1 MAHWKDAGRRVRK
14 STKAVRWATRMV
26 TEGLE
31 QRMLL
36 AATSVVD
43 WSTYLGGNNDD
54 AGRGIAID
62 GGGNAWVAGWA
73 ASTDIATGGFDTT
86 YNGGTHDAFVAK
98 INANGTLDRSSY
110 LGGSGSDGATA
121 IAIDRRG
128 NAWVAGTTDST
139 DLASGGFDN
148 SYNGGGRDDFV
159 AKLNADG
166 TLAWVSYL
174 GGSGRE
180 EGFPRIAIDGDG
192 NAWVAGF
199 SDSTDLGSGGF
210 DISYNGGNYDG
221 FVAKINADGTLA
233 WSTYLGG
240 TGDDRAGGIGID
252 GSGNA
257 WVTGST
263 TSPGWT
269 SGGFDTSFA
278 GPVDGFVAKINADGT
293 LAWSSYLS
301 LPGTQGNAIAIDRGG
316 NAWVAGADA
325 LAKINANGTLAWVST
340 DHQGISSPRCWG
352 IAVDDS
358 GNAWVTGGDFVGPS
372 GSDAFVAKISPTGT
386 WTWVDYLGPTQVA
399 AVFADVGYALAID
412 GNGSVWVTG
421 QTYKPGWTSGG
432 FDATYAG
439 GGDAFVAKISNH
451 APVAYDQS
459 LTTSQGVAIHGTV
472 TAIDPEGDSLT
483 YSAVGQPTY
492 GTLSLQSDGTFTYT
506 PADSYFGPD
515 AFVYKAND
523 GKLDSNYA
531 TVNITVTRGAGTN
544 LSLSPSSIL
553 ENQPSGTV
561 VGTFSVSAAGG
572 GDTFTYTLVTG
583 MGDTDN
589 ASFSIVGNQLLSAA
603 SFDYETKNSYSI
615 RVGTSGSSGQYFE
628 QTFAVTV
635 MNVNEAPTDMALS
648 NVTVPQNQPTG
659 LIIGTL
665 TSTDPDAG
673 DSFTYAL
680 VSGSGSDDNGLFRIN
695 AAQVLTAATF
705 SLAGRTSYSIR
716 IRTTDA
722 GGLSFEKAL
731 SISVIDTVLSSASIP
746 ENQPYG
752 TVVGTLSCTNPDAW
766 NTFTYTLVPGT
777 GGDDNG
783 TFAIV
788 GNQLLTEAPLNYE
801 GKNHLSIRVR
811 SSNVGGLVY
820 DNLYAITIT
829 NQNESPTDISLSGP
843 GVPEGQPIGTKV
855 GRLTATDS
863 DGQDTFTY
871 ALVSGHGS
879 DDNASFRITGD
890 RLVTA
895 TTFNYIP
902 GREYA
907 VRIRATDAG
916 GLSVEKELGIPI
928 LAVFE
933 FGRVDGRSNK
943 NLSIADTDGDL
954 VTFKLSGGGM
964 GSFWGNQV
972 GLIDTTA
979 TSTLSIT
986 VKKGRNGD
994 GLYHLGDITSDGLL
1008 KSISA
1013 KSVVESGEVLLN
1025 SLGRSAGKAT
1035 ASLTFRQISDANICV
1050 QGLPVASL
1058 TVSGDVTNSR
1068 ILTTGSIKKV
1078 SVATL
1083 LDSDILVGV
1092 AADCADHFATAGD
1105 FVDLSAKLESLKVTG
1120 RKLPSKTPHPAYV
1133 ANSHISAPTVGTI
1146 TLLNLPATSD
1156 PVVHVLTDAGTLTV
1170 TQSKLT
1176 STPMFAPGTWKKP
1189 GQRPLIWEVVG

>member
-1 MAHWKDAGRRVRK
+1 MAKSKHLWRRAGQPDDVIHRVAR
-14 STKAVRWATRMV
+14 AVI
-26 TEGLE
+26 EGLE
-31 QRMLL
+31 QRTLL
-36 AATSVVD
+36 AATPVPD
-43 WSTYLGGNNDD
+43 WSSYLGGS
-54 AGRGIAID
+54 AGEVGHGIAID
-62 GGGNAWVAGWA
+62 GHGNVWVAGDTGSTGF
-73 ASTDIATGGFDTT
+73 ASGGFDTT
-86 YNGGTHDAFVAK
+86 YNGGSDDGLVAK
-98 INANGTLDRSSY
+98 INADGTLAWSSY
-110 LGGSGSDGATA
+110 LGGSGGETIWA
-121 IAIDRRG
+121 IAIDPHG
-128 NAWVAGTTDST
+128 NAWVAGTTNST

-148 SYNGGGRDDFV
+148 SYNGSNTADFV
-159 AKLNADG
+159 AKINADG

-174 GGSGRE
+174 GGNGGDE
-180 EGFPRIAIDGDG
+180 EPSIAIDGQG
-192 NAWVAGF
+192 NAWVAGITN
-199 SDSTDLGSGGF
+199 STDLASGGF
-210 DISYNGGNYDG
+210 DTTYNGGSRDG

-240 TGDDRAGGIGID
+240 DDYDAAAAIAID

-257 WVTGST
+257 WVTGGTGS
-263 TSPGWT
+263 SGWIN
-269 SGGFDTSFA
+269 GGFDTSFN
-278 GPVDGFVAKINADGT
+278 GFDEGFVAKINADGS
-293 LAWSSYLS
+293 LAWSSYLFS
-301 LPGTQGNAIAIDRGG
+301 DDRDFGNAIAIDAGG
-316 NAWVAGADA
+316 NAWVAGLFGH
-325 LAKINANGTLAWVST
+325 LAKINAGGTLAWVSN
-340 DHQGISSPRCWG
+340 DHQGIAPQYRS
-352 IAVDDS
+352 IALDNS
-358 GNAWVTGGDFVGPS
+358 GNVWVTGDDLRPPS
-372 GSDAFVAKISPTGT
+372 ASDAYVARISPTGT
-386 WTWVDYLGPTQVA
+386 WTWLHYLGPKQTA
-399 AVFADVGYALAID
+399 GVFADVGWALAID
-412 GNGSVWVTG
+412 ANDSVWVTG
-421 QTYKPGWTSGG
+421 QTYKAGWTSGG
-432 FDATYAG
+432 FDTTFSGAE
-439 GGDAFVAKISNH
+439 DAFVVKISNH

-459 LTTSQGVAIHGTV
+459 LTTNQGVAIQGTV
-472 TAIDPEGDSLT
+472 TAIDPEGDALS
-483 YSAVGQPTY
+483 YSVVGQPTH
-492 GTLSLQSDGTFTYT
+492 GTLSLQTDGTFTYT
-506 PADSYFGPD
+506 PADNYFGPD

-553 ENQPSGTV
+553 ENQPSGTP
-561 VGTFSVSAAGG
+561 VGTFSISAAGG
-572 GDTFTYTLVTG
+572 ADTFTYALVSG
-583 MGDTDN
+583 MGGTDN
-589 ASFSIVGNQLLSAA
+589 ASFTIAGNQVLSAA

-628 QTFAVTV
+628 QTFTITV
-635 MNVNEAPTDMALS
+635 MNVNESPTDIALS
-648 NVTVPQNQPTG
+648 NVTAPQNQPTG

-673 DSFTYAL
+673 DTFTYAL
-680 VSGSGSDDNGLFRIN
+680 VSGTGSDDNDLFRIN
-695 AAQVLTAATF
+695 STQVLTAATF
-705 SLAGRTSYSIR
+705 SLTGRTSYSIR

-731 SISVIDTVLSSASIP
+731 AISIIDTVLSNASIP

-752 TVVGTLSCTNPDAW
+752 TVVGALSCTNPDAW

-783 TFAIV
+783 TFAIS
-788 GNQLLTEAPLNYE
+788 GNQLLTAGPLNYE
-801 GKNHLSIRVR
+801 GKNHLSIRIR
-811 SSNVGGLVY
+811 SSNVGGLIY
-820 DNLYAITIT
+820 DNVYPITIT
-829 NQNESPTDISLSGP
+829 NQNESPTDITLSGP

-855 GRLTATDS
+855 GRLLATDS
-863 DGQDTFTY
+863 DGEDTFAY

-879 DDNASFRITGD
+879 DDNASFRITGN
-890 RLVTA
+890 RMVTA
-895 TTFNYIP
+895 ATFNYIP

-979 TSTLSIT
+979 TSTLSIS
-986 VKKGRNGD
+986 VKKGKYGD

-1013 KSVVESGEVLLN
+1013 TSVVESGEVLLN

-1035 ASLTFRQISDANICV
+1035 ASLTFKQITDASICV
-1050 QGLPVASL
+1050 QGLPVASI

-1068 ILTTGSIKKV
+1068 IVTTGSIKKM

-1092 AADCADHFATAGD
+1092 AADCAEHFATVAD
-1105 FVDLSAKLESLKVTG
+1105 FANTSAKLESLKVTG
-1120 RKLPSKTPHPAYV
+1120 RKLPSKSPHPAYV
-1133 ANSHISAPTVGTI
+1133 ANTHISAPTVGTI
-1146 TLLNLPATSD
+1146 TLLNLPAGSD
-1156 PVVHVLTDAGTLTV
+1156 PLLHVLTDAGTLTV

-1189 GQRPLIWEVVG
+1189 GQRPPIWQTLA